1 MIPDDINLSNS
12 FQIQGGRWDVV
23 GAVDV
28 VAGVAVVVRYVA
40 VVIIFGA
47 LGHVNI
53 FVVGV
58 CGDMERSDVI
68 I

>member
-1 MIPDDINLSNS
+1 M
-12 FQIQGGRWDVV
+12 V

-40 VVIIFGA
+40 LVIIFGA

-68 I
+68 F